1 MAVRIRLRRMG
12 AKKVPFYRIVV
23 ADSRSPVKG
32 RFVESLGWYD
42 PRAKKVQ
49 IDKEKVLDWLQKG
62 AQLSNSV
69 EKLLVNYAVVLPEEL
84 SCK

>member
-1 MAVRIRLRRMG
+1 MAVSIRLRRMG

-32 RFVESLGWYD
+32 RFVENLGWYD
-42 PRAKKVQ
+42 PRTKQVQ
-49 IDKEKVLDWLQKG
+49 ADKEKVLDWLQKG

>member
-1 MAVRIRLRRMG
+1 MAVVIRLRRMG

-32 RFVESLGWYD
+32 KFIEKVGWYD
-42 PRAKKVQ
+42 PRAKQVQ
-49 IDKEKVLDWLQKG
+49 ADKEKIMDWIKKG

-69 EKLLVNYAVVLPEEL
+69 EKLLINYSIISPEEL
-84 SCK
+84 LKK